1 MAATGPAT
9 IPERAFAFCPP
20 ILPNEPMKPILL
32 ALCLIS
38 PAALA
43 CDTSHLSL
51 SGSLVVK
58 TCSPAQG
65 ASDCVDASRALYEY
79 MEAVPDDDSL
89 FTIGLQASPWRM
101 YDAEMRILTPDDVAQ
116 EVRSRLDG
124 KLQRVELIG
133 SWTGVSPEPGVPSL
147 ADRVSKALDGFPV
160 KGEDGFLWL
169 AKDGTRRTTRQAFTV
184 RAGAGSYFLSKGE
197 EVFVP
202 LVAGWPAYVQDQIP
216 KDDAVLLT
224 RAAAGWDVFFLCPD
238 KALAGF
244 EHAAKEGS
252 AVAAY
257 NAALMRL
264 ERGAPGD
271 RAAALTLLE
280 RGAALDDAKSRARLD
295 AERTRK

>member
-1 MAATGPAT
+1 
-9 IPERAFAFCPP
+9 
-20 ILPNEPMKPILL
+20 MKPILL

-51 SGSLVVK
+51 SGTLSVK
-58 TCSPAQG
+58 TCSPAQD
-65 ASDCVDASRALYEY
+65 ATDCVDSGRALYEY
-79 MEAVPDDDSL
+79 MEAVPDNDSL

-101 YDAEMRILTPDDVAQ
+101 YDGEMRILTPDDVAQ
-116 EVRSRLDG
+116 AVRSRVDG
-124 KLQRVELIG
+124 KLERVELIA
-133 SWTGVSPEPGVPSL
+133 SWTGVAPEPGVPSL

-184 RAGAGSYFLSKGE
+184 REGAGSYFLPKGA

-202 LVAGWPAYVQDQIP
+202 LVAGWPAYLQDKISE
-216 KDDAVLLT
+216 DDADSLT
-224 RAAAGWDVFFLCPD
+224 RAAAGWDVFFLCPN

-244 EHAAKEGS
+244 EHAAKKGS

-264 ERGAPGD
+264 ERGDPGD
-271 RAAALTLLE
+271 RAAALALLE
-280 RGAALDDAKSRARLD
+280 RGAALGDAKSRARLD